1 MPAWP
6 GDILKSVGWL
16 VTKLSS
22 IGITLSAGDMILTGA
37 LGPPLPLAEVEHVKI
52 TSSQFG
58 EVEAWFDQGNVIIV

>member
-1 MPAWP
+1 
-6 GDILKSVGWL
+6 
-16 VTKLSS
+16 
-22 IGITLSAGDMILTGA
+22 MILTGA